1 MNKNSVKNVEL
12 ELKLLNEIERK
23 KNHSQRSLS
32 KNLNVA
38 LGLANAI
45 LKKFV
50 NKGVLKLKQAPM
62 RRYFYYL
69 TPKGF
74 VEKTKLTKE
83 FLKSSLEF
91 YSIAKDEYEKEIIKL
106 KLKRKK
112 IILLG
117 KSELT
122 EIAILAANI
131 HNLKIESIL
140 LKTSDEKSFCGVEIV
155 NRIDSKRY
163 NKLNTSLLLTDFS
176 GKVDTYNDLKRN
188 YEISCPKFL
197 SLN

>member
-69 TPKGF
+69 TPHY
-74 VEKTKLTKE
+74 L
-83 FLKSSLEF
+83 
-91 YSIAKDEYEKEIIKL
+91 
-106 KLKRKK
+106 
-112 IILLG
+112 ILQ
-117 KSELT
+117 
-122 EIAILAANI
+122 
-131 HNLKIESIL
+131 
-140 LKTSDEKSFCGVEIV
+140 
-155 NRIDSKRY
+155 
-163 NKLNTSLLLTDFS
+163 
-176 GKVDTYNDLKRN
+176 
-188 YEISCPKFL
+188 L
-197 SLN
+197 SL

>member
-1 MNKNSVKNVEL
+1 M
-12 ELKLLNEIERK
+12 
-23 KNHSQRSLS
+23 
-32 KNLNVA
+32 
-38 LGLANAI
+38 
-45 LKKFV
+45 
-50 NKGVLKLKQAPM
+50 
-62 RRYFYYL
+62 
-69 TPKGF
+69 
-74 VEKTKLTKE
+74 
-83 FLKSSLEF
+83 EF

-176 GKVDTYNDLKRN
+176 GKVDIYNDLKKN

>member
-1 MNKNSVKNVEL
+1 MNKNSVKKVEL

-176 GKVDTYNDLKRN
+176 GKVDIYNDLKKN